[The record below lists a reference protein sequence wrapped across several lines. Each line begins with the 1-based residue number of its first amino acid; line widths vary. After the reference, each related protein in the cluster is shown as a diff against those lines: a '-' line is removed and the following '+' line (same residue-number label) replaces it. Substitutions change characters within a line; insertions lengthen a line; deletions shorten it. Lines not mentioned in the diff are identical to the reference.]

1 MRQFIIASHGSF
13 SKGMMDSITMIM
25 GEFANVQDFS
35 ISTSDSQEAIA
46 IRIENILRKYG
57 EEDDIIVLTDV
68 LGGSVMN
75 IFIGYMQTHN
85 VHVITG
91 VNLPLALEILDAEEE
106 TELQTVI
113 HDSIEKGKEGIKY
126 INEIL
131 KT

>member
-1 MRQFIIASHGSF
+1 MRQIIIASHGSF
-13 SKGMMDSITMIM
+13 SKGMMDSITMII
-25 GEFANVQDFS
+25 GEFANVQHFS
-35 ISTSDSQEAIA
+35 ISSSDSQEAIA
-46 IRIENILRKYG
+46 IRIEDMLRKYG

-91 VNLPLALEILDAEEE
+91 VNLPLALEILDADEE
-106 TELQTVI
+106 TELLAVI
-113 HDSIEKGKEGIKY
+113 HDSIEKGKAGIKY

>member
-113 HDSIEKGKEGIKY
+113 HESIEKGKEGIKY